1 MARHWPSSDSQPSR
15 RFALGLLG
23 ALPLA
28 TGGVLASSEIAEAT
42 AGTSRGGPGVG
53 AYDRFLKRLAEQ
65 DEFSGTVLLAHR
77 GRPVLARA
85 YGMADKER
93 SIPNRV
99 DTIYNL
105 ASTAKTFTGLA
116 VVQLARKGRVSFH
129 EPVGTYLDGYPD
141 EVAKHV
147 TVHQLLTHT
156 SGLVNHI
163 LPGEGD
169 NRVTNSVEEEMRLRS
184 EGHRKAK
191 PMFTPGTQHSYSS
204 VGFSILGELV
214 ATVSKEKSFHKYV
227 ADNIFAPA
235 EMTSTAY
242 YTRPDWLT
250 NKRIA
255 HPYIYQNDGS
265 RVDGVRNLDAGAV
278 LNGGNGSNAARA
290 FIGSG
295 GGGAFS
301 TASDLVRFSF
311 ALESGKLAGRAYSE
325 LFMGMKFP
333 RKPRDDSDAATAGF
347 AAYGPVASISGD
359 QRLVGHG
366 GGIAGGNTNWTIYR
380 DSGWIGVIL
389 CNYDLDVGSIIAE
402 ERKAVLETPRSP

>member
-1 MARHWPSSDSQPSR
+1 M
-15 RFALGLLG
+15 
-23 ALPLA
+23 PLA
-28 TGGVLASSEIAEAT
+28 TGGVLASSSETAEAA
-42 AGTSRGGPGVG
+42 AGTSHNGPRPGG
-53 AYDRFLKRLAEQ
+53 AYDRFLKRLADQ
-65 DEFSGTVLLAHR
+65 DEFSGTVLLAYR

-93 SIPNRV
+93 SAPNRA

-116 VVQLARKGRVSFH
+116 VVQLARKGAIKFH
-129 EPVGTYLDGYPD
+129 EPLGTYLDGYPE

-156 SGLVNHI
+156 SGLANHI

-169 NRVTNSVEEEMRLRS
+169 DKRVTNSVEEEMRLRS

-214 ATVSKEKSFHKYV
+214 ATVSTEKSFHKYV

-235 EMTSTAY
+235 KMTSTAY

-255 HPYIYQNDGS
+255 HPYIYQEDGS

-301 TASDLVRFSF
+301 TASDLVRFTF
-311 ALESGKLAGRAYSE
+311 ALESGKLAGRAHTE

-333 RKPRDDSDAATAGF
+333 RKPLGDSGRETAGF
-347 AAYGPVASISGD
+347 AAYGPVASISHD

-366 GGIAGGNTNWTIYR
+366 GGIAGGNTNWTFYR
-380 DSGWIGVIL
+380 DSDWIGVIL

-402 ERKAVLETPRSP
+402 ERRAVLGEP

>member
-1 MARHWPSSDSQPSR
+1 MAQHRRPTDSQPSR

-28 TGGVLASSEIAEAT
+28 TGGVLTSSEIAEAT
-42 AGTSRGGPGVG
+42 EETSHKGPRPGG
-53 AYDRFLKRLAEQ
+53 AYDRFLKRLADR
-65 DEFSGTVLLAHR
+65 DEFSGTVLVAHR

-93 SIPNRV
+93 SVPNGA

-116 VVQLARKGRVSFH
+116 VVQLARKGAIQFY
-129 EPVGTYLDGYPD
+129 EPLGTYLDGYPD

-156 SGLVNHI
+156 SGLANHI

-169 NRVTNSVEEEMRLRS
+169 DKRVTNSVEEEMRLRN

-235 EMTSTAY
+235 KMTSTAY
-242 YTRPDWLT
+242 YTRPDWLN

-255 HPYIYQNDGS
+255 HPYIYQEDGS

-278 LNGGNGSNAARA
+278 LNGGNGTNAARA

-301 TASDLVRFSF
+301 TAPDLVRFSF
-311 ALESGKLAGRAYSE
+311 ALESGRLAGRAYSE
-325 LFMGMKFP
+325 LFMDPKFP
-333 RKPRDDSDAATAGF
+333 RTPRGDADAKTATFAG
-347 AAYGPVASISGD
+347 YGPVASISHD

-380 DSGWIGVIL
+380 DSDWIGVIL
-389 CNYDLDVGSIIAE
+389 CNYDLDVGAIIAE
-402 ERKAVLETPRSP
+402 ERKAVLGAS

>member
-1 MARHWPSSDSQPSR
+1 
-15 RFALGLLG
+15 
-23 ALPLA
+23 
-28 TGGVLASSEIAEAT
+28 
-42 AGTSRGGPGVG
+42 
-53 AYDRFLKRLAEQ
+53 
-65 DEFSGTVLLAHR
+65 
-77 GRPVLARA
+77 
-85 YGMADKER
+85 MADKER
-93 SIPNRV
+93 SVPNGA

-116 VVQLARKGRVSFH
+116 VVQLARKGMIQFH
-129 EPVGTYLDGYPD
+129 EPLGRYLDGYPD

-169 NRVTNSVEEEMRLRS
+169 DKRVTNSVEEEMRLRR

-191 PMFTPGTQHSYSS
+191 PMFTPGSQHSYSS

-235 EMTSTAY
+235 KMTSTAY
-242 YTRPDWLT
+242 YTRPDWLN
-250 NKRIA
+250 NKQIA
-255 HPYIYQNDGS
+255 HPYIYQEDGS

-301 TASDLVRFSF
+301 TAPDLVRFSF
-311 ALESGKLAGRAYSE
+311 ALEGGKLAGRAYSE
-325 LFMGMKFP
+325 LFMDPKFP
-333 RKPRDDSDAATAGF
+333 RTPMGPADPKTTTFAG
-347 AAYGPVASISGD
+347 YGPVATISHD

-380 DSGWIGVIL
+380 DGGWIGVIL
-389 CNYDLDVGSIIAE
+389 CNYDLDIGAVIAE
-402 ERKAVLETPRSP
+402 ERKSILGAA